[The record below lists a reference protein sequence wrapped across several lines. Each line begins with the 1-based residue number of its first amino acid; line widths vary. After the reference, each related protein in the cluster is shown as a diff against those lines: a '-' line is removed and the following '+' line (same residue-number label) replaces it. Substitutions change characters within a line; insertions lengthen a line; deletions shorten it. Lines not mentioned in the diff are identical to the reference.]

1 MQKTGLKP
9 VRTEP
14 AVFCGLGPVGNQS
27 RLVILTKSIIYS
39 KYYIYI
45 YILNNYL
52 ERWNGV
58 EGVGMGMSWRVVEGV
73 GEWKHLLCR
82 TALLTRIEDGSGAA
96 AAAVQRRC

>member
-1 MQKTGLKP
+1 ML
-9 VRTEP
+9 
-14 AVFCGLGPVGNQS
+14 F
-27 RLVILTKSIIYS
+27 ILNI
-39 KYYIYI
+39 IYI

-96 AAAVQRRC
+96 AAAVQHHCRCVDVVGRCWELW